1 MKAVWDICRIPY
13 GLYRRILG
21 FAAYILVR
29 LKIQVVGGEHVFTIG
44 LALLLANTK
53 YFSEH
58 FGGQAAAA
66 KVGAIAGLVVDV
78 GILFYVF
85 TRFFL

>member
-1 MKAVWDICRIPY
+1 M
-13 GLYRRILG
+13 
-21 FAAYILVR
+21 
-29 LKIQVVGGEHVFTIG
+29 FTIG
-44 LALLLANTK
+44 LALLLANIK

-85 TRFFL
+85 MRFVL

>member
-1 MKAVWDICRIPY
+1 MIRHRKINNCTKVGGVDTGEDEFPY
-13 GLYRRILG
+13 GVG
-21 FAAYILVR
+21 VEMG
-29 LKIQVVGGEHVFTIG
+29 GGEHLFTIG

-58 FGGQAAAA
+58 FGGQASAA

-78 GILFYVF
+78 GIIFYVL